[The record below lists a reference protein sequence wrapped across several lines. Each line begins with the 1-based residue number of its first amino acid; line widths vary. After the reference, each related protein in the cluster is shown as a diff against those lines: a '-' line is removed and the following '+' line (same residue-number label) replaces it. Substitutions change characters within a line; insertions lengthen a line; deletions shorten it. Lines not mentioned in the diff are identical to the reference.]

1 MAWTQAGFIC
11 KASSPQVEMLAPE
24 VKSALKR
31 FLFHWCIYLDAS
43 YSTQW
48 THIVS
53 LCILCWVPFRSL
65 DFFPWFSW
73 SNTVLW
79 LFFWTEEKGGGLGI
93 SLIIWVYFL
102 FFFLFCRISCAFFK
116 CNIPEV
122 FVFTSGSI
130 IFFLFSLL
138 LLLMFLQKTK
148 LVCTLWRAEICLWSV
163 VWYRVDSSLK
173 QARLQMWFAEILLDT
188 THFWCLSFRE
198 VGQQIVL
205 VDKIRG

>member
-1 MAWTQAGFIC
+1 MLLKVHSEPTLFHFVYFAGFHLGVWIF
-11 KASSPQVEMLAPE
+11 
-24 VKSALKR
+24 
-31 FLFHWCIYLDAS
+31 FLDSHGL
-43 YSTQW
+43 TR
-48 THIVS
+48 
-53 LCILCWVPFRSL
+53 CWGCSFKQKKKVRGWGF
-65 DFFPWFSW
+65 
-73 SNTVLW
+73 LW
-79 LFFWTEEKGGGLGI
+79 LFEYIF
-93 SLIIWVYFL
+93 Y
-102 FFFLFCRISCAFFK
+102 FFLFCRISCVFFK
-116 CNIPEV
+116 CNIPKI

-148 LVCTLWRAEICLWSV
+148 LVCILWRAEICLWSV
-163 VWYRVDSSLK
+163 VWYRLDSSLK